1 MRSISRYND
10 ETPSPGPRN
19 MFVVVTRRL
28 TMRGFLVLDW
38 GQESKAFQAE
48 VAPLV
53 ASGRLKW
60 RETVVNG
67 LANAP
72 QAFID
77 MLKGANVGKMVV
89 KIL

>member
-1 MRSISRYND
+1 
-10 ETPSPGPRN
+10 
-19 MFVVVTRRL
+19 MFLMVTRRL
-28 TMRGFLVLDW
+28 TMRGFLVFDW
-38 GQESKAFQAE
+38 GGESRAFYGE

-60 RETVVNG
+60 RETVVDG

-77 MLKGANVGKMVV
+77 MMKGANVGKMIVR
-89 KIL
+89 I

>member
-1 MRSISRYND
+1 
-10 ETPSPGPRN
+10 
-19 MFVVVTRRL
+19 MFLIVTRRL

-38 GQESKAFQAE
+38 GHESRAFYSE

-60 RETVVNG
+60 RETIVEG

-72 QAFID
+72 QAFIG
-77 MLKGANVGKMVV
+77 MMKGANTGKMVV
-89 KIL
+89 KI